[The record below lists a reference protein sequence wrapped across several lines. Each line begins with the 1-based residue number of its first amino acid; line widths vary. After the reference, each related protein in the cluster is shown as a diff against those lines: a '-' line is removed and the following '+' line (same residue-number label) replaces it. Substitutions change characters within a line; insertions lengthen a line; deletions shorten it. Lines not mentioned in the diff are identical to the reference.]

1 MMMEF
6 DEAQRR
12 LSEAAPAPT
21 QHEIVLL
28 GQLAGRILAQ
38 DVHATMDMPPADN
51 SAMDGYALRI
61 ADLRD
66 ADALTVSQTI
76 YAGQAPERLAPGT
89 VARLFTGSLL
99 PQGADIVIMQEDV
112 QAQGDQ
118 ITVAGQHTMGQH
130 VRRRGEDMK
139 SGALL
144 VAAGTRLDAAHIA
157 LLATQGVAQVEVFA
171 RLRVGILT
179 TGDELVVPGQ
189 ARADHQ
195 IYNSNSPML
204 SALIEGM
211 GAQVTLAKHAPD
223 DLDSHTAAFKTL
235 TGQCDLVLSVG
246 GVSVGDKDLVKPA
259 LQALGATLDMW
270 RVRMK
275 PGKPVALAHLDGVPV
290 VGLPG
295 NPVSAYAVFTLL
307 VTPLIRRMQGRK
319 DIFPYVSHVTLRTAH
334 PCQDSREEFLRVQ
347 LHLAT
352 GSNAELALF
361 ERQGSG
367 VVSSLTWATGLARIP
382 AGDTVYDGEKVAYYE
397 FSRWLS

>member
-1 MMMEF
+1 MMEF

-12 LSEAAPAPT
+12 LSEAASAPT
-21 QHEIVLL
+21 QHENVTLA
-28 GQLAGRILAQ
+28 QLAGRILAQ
-38 DVHATMDMPPADN
+38 DVHATLDMPPADN
-51 SAMDGYALRI
+51 SAMDGYAVRI
-61 ADLRD
+61 ADLR
-66 ADALTVSQTI
+66 AAESLPVSQTI
-76 YAGQAPERLAPGT
+76 YAGQAPQRLAPGT

-99 PQGADIVIMQEDV
+99 PQGADTVIMQEDA
-112 QAQGDQ
+112 QTQGDQ
-118 ITVAGQHTMGQH
+118 VTIAGQHTMGQH

-144 VAAGTRLDAAHIA
+144 VAAGTRLDAAHVA
-157 LLATQGVAQVEVFA
+157 LLATQGVAQAQTFA

-189 ARADHQ
+189 PRADHQ
-195 IYNSNSPML
+195 IYNSNAPML
-204 SALIEGM
+204 GALVEGM
-211 GAQVTLAKHAPD
+211 GAEVVLSLHAPD
-223 DLDSHTAAFKTL
+223 DLDSHTAAFRQL
-235 TGQCDLVLSVG
+235 AQQCDLVLSVG
-246 GVSVGDKDLVKPA
+246 GVSVGDKDMVKPA

-307 VTPLIRRMQGRK
+307 VTPLIRRMQGRT
-319 DIFPYVSHVTLRTAH
+319 DIFPYVSHVTLRTPK

-347 LHLAT
+347 LHLVT
-352 GSNAELALF
+352 GSNAELTPF

-367 VVSSLTWATGLARIP
+367 VVSSLTWASGLARIP
-382 AGDTVYDGEKVAYYE
+382 AGVTVYDGEKVAYYE
-397 FSRWLS
+397 FSRWLN